1 MLEHCRVCFACTG
14 WTACARQ
21 KLGTL
26 APCVSIAS
34 LPASNQSRCTWPQT
48 MTVLLA
54 LRCGAGC
61 EPPEVAKGCL
71 QDGGY
76 EPLPSSDVYAF
87 GLLLLATIGGQQPE
101 QQVEL
106 QRSTAYLAELQD
118 GFWVDSTQLEGQRKH
133 LEWLRDLLVD
143 PTKPDYADLV
153 SHPAK
158 VLLTFILG
166 REQSSNQFI

>member
-1 MLEHCRVCFACTG
+1 
-14 WTACARQ
+14 
-21 KLGTL
+21 
-26 APCVSIAS
+26 
-34 LPASNQSRCTWPQT
+34 

>member
-1 MLEHCRVCFACTG
+1 MRFALLALAGLLVLVKC
-14 WTACARQ
+14 WACLHHVYQ
-21 KLGTL
+21 LGI
-26 APCVSIAS
+26 SS
-34 LPASNQSRCTWPQT
+34 LRASNQSRCTSPQT
-48 MTVLLA
+48 MTILLA

-87 GLLLLATIGGQQPE
+87 GSLLLQTIGGQQPK

-106 QRSTAYLAELQD
+106 QRSTAYVAELRD
-118 GFWVDSTQLEGQRKH
+118 GFSDPTQVPGQRKH

-153 SHPAK
+153 GDPAK
-158 VLLTFILG
+158 VLFTFFHCRL
-166 REQSSNQFI
+166 QSSNQFV

>member
-1 MLEHCRVCFACTG
+1 MCIDWGLQVC
-14 WTACARQ
+14 
-21 KLGTL
+21 
-26 APCVSIAS
+26 
-34 LPASNQSRCTWPQT
+34 LPACKVDASYLRLTA
-48 MTVLLA
+48 LLA
-54 LRCGAGC
+54 LRCGAGF
-61 EPPEVAKGCL
+61 ESPQIAKGCL

-76 EPLPSSDVYAF
+76 EALPSSDVYAF
-87 GLLLLATIGGQQPE
+87 GVLLLETVGGQQP
-101 QQVEL
+101 QQQIEL